1 MLCEKVLPLLS
12 EYFDEMLDE
21 DTTLLI
27 SQHLSQCV
35 LCHREYDGISAV
47 HNRLRSIGREPAP
60 LYLNR
65 LVEQRLADE
74 WTERWSASMRNELE
88 RWWSK
93 IKTTEARWYVTRAM
107 GTALMSLCFLL
118 TTSSVAPSYIEAGSV
133 PEESFALTPV
143 YRQQV
148 RNGVLKSFGIPSQGQ
163 RQVKRNADLNEI
175 YFVNYGQSI
184 APSGKND
191 TFSVVTEV
199 DRSGAAKIQN
209 ILEYPADEDLLTTFS
224 EMIAS
229 ARFRPA
235 SRNGESRSSHV
246 VFMVSKVMVDGN

>member
-12 EYFDEMLDE
+12 EYFDGMLDE
-21 DTTLLI
+21 DSTLLV
-27 SQHLSQCV
+27 SQHLSRCA
-35 LCHREYDGISAV
+35 LCRREYDGISEI
-47 HNRLRSIGREPAP
+47 HNRVNRIGREPAP
-60 LYLNR
+60 PYLNR

-74 WTERWSASMRNELE
+74 WTERWSASLRNELE

-93 IKTTEARWYVTRAM
+93 IKTTDAMWYVTRAM
-107 GTALMSLCFLL
+107 GTGLMSLCFLL
-118 TTSSVAPSYIEAGSV
+118 TTSSVAPTYIEAGSV
-133 PEESFALTPV
+133 AEEALALTPV

-148 RNGVLKSFGIPSQGQ
+148 RKGVLKSFGIPAQGQ

-184 APSGKND
+184 PPSGKND

-199 DRSGAAKIQN
+199 DRSGAATIQN
-209 ILEYPADEDLLTTFS
+209 ILEYPADEDLLTTFA
-224 EMIAS
+224 EMISS

-246 VFMVSKVMVDGN
+246 VFMVSKVMVKGN